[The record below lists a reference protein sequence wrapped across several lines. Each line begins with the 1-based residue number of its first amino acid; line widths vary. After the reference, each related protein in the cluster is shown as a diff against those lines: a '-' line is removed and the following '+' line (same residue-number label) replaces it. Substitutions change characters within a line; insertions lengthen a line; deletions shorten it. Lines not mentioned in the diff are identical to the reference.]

1 MARIIIENQRDRQW
15 LMEKYRT
22 VKKSYRSKA
31 LAFQLN
37 TDLAIAIRRDAL
49 KLKSATLIDSIT
61 NKQ

>member
-1 MARIIIENQRDRQW
+1 
-15 LMEKYRT
+15 MEKYRT

-49 KLKSATLIDSIT
+49 KLKSATLIDSIN